1 MWAYMLHVLCV
12 VIWLA
17 LPRQLPKMSAGID
30 ASLQQKIMDMHR
42 RNVEDVD
49 AQMQHQKDRALAELQ
64 VCVMS
69 MYSL

>member
-1 MWAYMLHVLCV
+1 
-12 VIWLA
+12 
-17 LPRQLPKMSAGID
+17 MSAGID